1 MTGRDPTNVVGRPYD
16 GELRESVWSQP
27 VVLENDAQTTV
38 ATLRSAWVY
47 VGFIVDPGN
56 ASDVGL
62 TAWLNI
68 LEPMLQGRTVPVAIA
83 NGQPPQAFI
92 SLTVGARC
100 ELVVRNE
107 TGTRIRNLKAAL
119 WGMSRPGIP
128 ASE

>member
-1 MTGRDPTNVVGRPYD
+1 MSGRDPTNTVGRPYD
-16 GELRESVWSQP
+16 GELRESVWSSP
-27 VVLENDAQTTV
+27 VVLENNAQTAV

-47 VGFIVDPGN
+47 VGFIVDPGT

-68 LEPMLQGRTVPVAIA
+68 LEPMLQGRTVPVAITFGA
-83 NGQPPQAFI
+83 PPQAVI
-92 SLTVGARC
+92 GLTVGARC

-107 TGTRIRNLKAAL
+107 TGTRVTKLKAAL